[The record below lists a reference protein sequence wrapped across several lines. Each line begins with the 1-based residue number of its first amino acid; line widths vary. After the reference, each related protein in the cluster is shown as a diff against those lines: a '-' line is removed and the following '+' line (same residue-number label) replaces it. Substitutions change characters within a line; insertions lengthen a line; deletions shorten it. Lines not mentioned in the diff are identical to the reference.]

1 MDPEH
6 PDEPPDRA
14 SGKDPTAAD
23 FVVRDAEWARDEP
36 ALRAVRQAVFVA
48 EQHVPI
54 ELEWDGIDAHCR
66 HLLALDDQGQPVGC
80 ARLLPDGRIGRMAVL
95 AGWRGRGVGRAML
108 RGMIARARAA
118 GLAEA
123 TLHAQVH
130 ALGFYAR
137 EGFRAFGPVFD
148 DAGIPHRAMVLAL
161 QRD

>member
-6 PDEPPDRA
+6 PHGPQDRA
-14 SGKDPTAAD
+14 SGKGPAAAG
-23 FVVRDAEWARDEP
+23 FVVRDAEWARDES
-36 ALRAVRQAVFVA
+36 ALRAVRQAVFVV

-66 HLLALDDQGQPVGC
+66 HLLALDDHEQPVGC

-95 AGWRGRGVGRAML
+95 VAWRGRGVGRALL

-137 EGFRAFGPVFD
+137 EGFRACGPVFD
-148 DAGIPHRAMVLAL
+148 DAGIPHRPMVLPL
-161 QRD
+161 QGD